1 MANMLYDK
9 ENKEWIEL
17 ERGEQKDNKAT
28 MSIDRLLM
36 NKLDLVKKDLG
47 DDDDVACL
55 VCGATGSGK
64 SNAARILARYVSNE
78 HFDPRT
84 HIVSEPEDIPRV
96 FRKAKKGEA
105 VIFDEGSGIF
115 AATDAMTKKSKDANY
130 ILDICRQQNLF
141 LIILAPAFHR
151 LGGAVAIDRTK
162 FLIRIF
168 KHKKTG
174 QKGRFKYYNADMKE
188 KVYRYA
194 KKNFGSILRMKTAV
208 KGTFGLD
215 KTFLDSYRKVK
226 DLGYQKA
233 LERFESGQKKR
244 PSLQEIKREAMIDI
258 VRNNMDKPVK
268 VMMDLLGKGSAS
280 IQRYRREVTE
290 KHEEQLINGQF
301 SRKINQSAIIPN
313 KTYIKS
319 VNEVALT
326 PTLSSNK
333 KVNNVGLNTTTETN
347 ND

>member
-1 MANMLYDK
+1 MLYDK
-9 ENKEWIEL
+9 KSKKWLEL
-17 ERGEQKDNKAT
+17 ERGEQKDNNDT

-36 NKLDLVKKDLG
+36 MKLDRVKNDLK

-55 VCGATGSGK
+55 VCGTTGAGK
-64 SNAARILARYVSNE
+64 SNAARIMARYVSNE

-84 HIVSEPEDIPRV
+84 HVVSEPEDIPRV
-96 FRKAKKGEA
+96 FRGAKKGEA

-151 LGGAVAIDRTK
+151 LGAAVAIDRTK
-162 FLIRIF
+162 FLVRIF

-174 QKGRFKYYNADMKE
+174 AKGRFKYYGLDMKE
-188 KVYRYA
+188 KLYRFA
-194 KKNFGSILRMKTAV
+194 KKNHGSVLRMRTSV

-226 DLGYQKA
+226 DLGYKKA
-233 LERFESGQKKR
+233 LERFESGQKKKAS
-244 PSLQEIKREAMIDI
+244 PKEIKREAMIDI
-258 VRNNMDKPVK
+258 IRNNMDKPVK
-268 VMMDLLGKGSAS
+268 VMEDLLGKSTSS
-280 IQRYRREVTE
+280 IESYRREVRE
-290 KHEEQLINGQF
+290 KHEEQLVNGAF
-301 SRKINQSAIIPN
+301 SRKIDPLALIPN

-319 VNEVALT
+319 ESVGGFIT
-326 PTLSSNK
+326 TLLKDTK
-333 KVNNVGLNTTTETN
+333 KDNGVINTST
-347 ND
+347 